1 VPGTFASPFA
11 GSSLWNMPIGQLDPI
26 YSAPGSIE
34 DVQFRDT
41 SLANT
46 WAKFDHIV
54 YDTPASAPLVTWT
67 FNVLNMTPVGGTF
80 ISNNT
85 IKLHTPANL
94 AFGNGSDG
102 WAIFSDPDGIHFWEV
117 WEGSYNSVT
126 MTYQAKYMVEGDY
139 VNGTGW
145 GQNGLGA
152 GIRAAGASVL
162 GGIVTQDELN
172 NLSIHHA
179 LSIELDVSQLKAGAT
194 PSDQLVFPAVSTDSG
209 SQLSYTGTIPM
220 GAHFALPPSLDLS
233 HAGLTPEG
241 LALAEAYQTYGGYV
255 VDSAGHTT
263 SLAQIEGGTTQQ
275 YNDIFADLSWIRDHL
290 VMTSPPPVPTVIESF
305 GSTSL
310 VEVGNNFYLDS
321 NSGGS
326 GPELKQGG
334 AAVVAGQFGA
344 WAPIGVEQT
353 ATGYEVAWKVT
364 GADQYSVWST
374 DGSGN
379 YLGSTAVLSGASA
392 TLESYETSFHQD
404 LNGDGVISPP
414 TTVIESFGSTS
425 LVEVGNNFY
434 LDSNS
439 GGSGPELKQGGAA
452 VVAGQFGAWTPIGVE
467 QTATGYEVA
476 WKVTGADQYSVW
488 STDGSGNYLGT
499 TAVLSG
505 ASATLESYE
514 TSFHQDLNG
523 DGIIGIVTAVA
534 AGAMVELAGAS
545 NAAVK
550 FVGATGT
557 LILDQSTAFS
567 GQINNFT
574 GNGNLSG
581 SDQLDLKDITFAA
594 GVSDS
599 YTGNSSGGV
608 LTVSDAQ
615 NHVAHIAL
623 SGNYTGS
630 TFSLSSDGHGGT
642 IVIDPVVSDLASG
655 KLSFAEAQSSDSYSV
670 EVSPENE
677 NSAYLGNFTV
687 DAPNVSNGQ
696 VSAGWH
702 FNLDE
707 PTINQEV
714 TQSYQVSLVDEQHQG
729 ISQAVSQTVSV
740 TIGGPGND
748 SFIFHPGVGTDIVAN
763 AKSTVTIELDGFSSI
778 ANSHELATLL
788 QEAQTGISQ
797 SVFSSTNDGHDTT
810 INLGNHDSITLAH
823 IQLADLHANNFIIG

>member
-1 VPGTFASPFA
+1 
-11 GSSLWNMPIGQLDPI
+11 
-26 YSAPGSIE
+26 
-34 DVQFRDT
+34 
-41 SLANT
+41 
-46 WAKFDHIV
+46 
-54 YDTPASAPLVTWT
+54 
-67 FNVLNMTPVGGTF
+67 MTPVGGTF

-344 WAPIGVEQT
+344 W
-353 ATGYEVAWKVT
+353 
-364 GADQYSVWST
+364 
-374 DGSGN
+374 
-379 YLGSTAVLSGASA
+379 
-392 TLESYETSFHQD
+392 
-404 LNGDGVISPP
+404 
-414 TTVIESFGSTS
+414 
-425 LVEVGNNFY
+425 
-434 LDSNS
+434 
-439 GGSGPELKQGGAA
+439 
-452 VVAGQFGAWTPIGVE
+452 TPIGVE
-467 QTATGYEVA
+467 QTATKYEVA